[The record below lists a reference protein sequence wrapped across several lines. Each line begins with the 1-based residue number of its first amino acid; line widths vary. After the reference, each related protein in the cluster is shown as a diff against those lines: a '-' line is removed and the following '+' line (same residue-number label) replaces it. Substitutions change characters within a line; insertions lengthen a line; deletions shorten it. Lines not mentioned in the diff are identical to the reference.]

1 MTIDK
6 VYCDVQ
12 MTIEEA
18 VEMLTVLTELR
29 RMGSHPLLETTLRDM
44 ESQIIDS
51 IGYAASEKSGLV
63 RSRPKH

>member
-1 MTIDK
+1 MTSDK

-18 VEMLTVLTELR
+18 VEMLAVLTELR
-29 RMGSHPLLETTLRDM
+29 RTGSHPLLETTLRDM

-51 IGYAASEKSGLV
+51 IGYSVSEKSGLV